1 MNFLSR
7 DEWGE
12 GSTLDSTTGMVL
24 ILHLAIK
31 SRVLHQKESRPYGLV
46 VFITL
51 LHSGTVIVLFKL
63 PDQLQAL
70 GGWCSMGPR
79 GQVE

>member
-1 MNFLSR
+1 M
-7 DEWGE
+7 GV
-12 GSTLDSTTGMVL
+12 VL

-31 SRVLHQKESRPYGLV
+31 SRVLHLKDSRSYGLV
-46 VFITL
+46 VFITR

-63 PDQLQAL
+63 PDQLQTL